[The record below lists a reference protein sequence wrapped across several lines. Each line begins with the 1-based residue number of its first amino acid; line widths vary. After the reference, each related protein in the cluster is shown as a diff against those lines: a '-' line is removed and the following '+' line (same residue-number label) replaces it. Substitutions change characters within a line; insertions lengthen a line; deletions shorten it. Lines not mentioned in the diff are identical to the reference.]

1 MKRETRNVK
10 ESNERLEGGKQREK
24 CYNYNIVSKIIKS
37 KNIHTPSPPTSCP
50 KRKPFVCDS
59 LPCVHIRASVE
70 CIKFLMPRSNLK
82 PVISETLARL
92 LSSSGNIFFL
102 FLVAT
107 WWVVLPLNLWHV
119 LFFVKG
125 SEGRCYALYY
135 DEQLGILACHRV

>member
-82 PVISETLARL
+82 PVISETLAVTT
-92 LSSSGNIFFL
+92 SSWHFFYSSL
-102 FLVAT
+102 G
-107 WWVVLPLNLWHV
+107 
-119 LFFVKG
+119 K
-125 SEGRCYALYY
+125 LYM
-135 DEQLGILACHRV
+135 QSQ